1 MPSTSSSISRWAAK
15 LIISRNRSASG
26 VFSTT
31 ARRFMMSLVIGSS
44 SNQVDV
50 HNPTV
55 PGIIDDH
62 PAKPLPRYSALWGAL
77 ARGFATAELHHSR
90 GPDQRKAQK
99 PAQHPIITTWRA
111 HSDAWLAR

>member
-90 GPDQRKAQK
+90 GPDL
-99 PAQHPIITTWRA
+99 
-111 HSDAWLAR
+111 SDLPFFQDHMSQECCDIRTSNLC